1 MGSREGFSVGAGVRA
16 KTNKGNT
23 NTILS
28 NPQLTEGWEGEEGAV
43 SGELK
48 IFD

>member
-1 MGSREGFSVGAGVRA
+1 MKDLAWRLVFEQ

-28 NPQLTEGWEGEEGAV
+28 NPQLTEGGEGEEGAV